1 MAPQPGLGEILS
13 VAPVIPVVIIDK
25 PEQAVPLARALV
37 AGGLR
42 VIEVTL
48 RTAAGLDAIR
58 AIAAEV
64 PEAIVGVGTVLEPAQ
79 FFAAAEVG
87 ARFAVSPGA
96 TERLLDAVEGH
107 AVPYLPGIATP
118 AEAMTLIERGYR
130 FAKFFPAEPAGGAR
144 VPVGAGLAA
153 AAVAVLPDRRRLARE
168 RAAVSG
174 VAQCD
179 LCRRFVDG
187 RQRRG
192 SRGGLGRHYR
202 SRGGGLR
209 ARAALIAALTSSPGH
224 QGRRVRSGRTPSRPA
239 GSPGTPRPRRRRW

>member
-13 VAPVIPVVIIDK
+13 VAPVIPVVIIDR
-25 PEQAVPLARALV
+25 PAQAVPLARALV

-48 RTAAGLDAIR
+48 RTTAGLEAIR

-79 FFAAAEVG
+79 FFAAAEAG

-96 TERLLDAVEGH
+96 TERLLDAVDGH

-118 AEAMTLIERGYR
+118 AEAMTLIDRGYR

-144 VPVGAGLAA
+144 YVSALASPLPQLRFCPTGGISPENAPKYLALPNVICVGGSWMVGASVLAAGDWAAITAA
-153 AAVAVLPDRRRLARE
+153 AAA
-168 RAAVSG
+168 
-174 VAQCD
+174 
-179 LCRRFVDG
+179 
-187 RQRRG
+187 
-192 SRGGLGRHYR
+192 
-202 SRGGGLR
+202 
-209 ARAALIAALTSSPGH
+209 ARALA
-224 QGRRVRSGRTPSRPA
+224 
-239 GSPGTPRPRRRRW
+239 PR